1 MDISTHLQFG
11 ELRVEVPQHNA
22 YAKQFEAMHLG
33 LDKAAPVIAA
43 SLLPDSAKPA
53 HSCQDSAMALVP
65 GRCSFHGLAFL
76 RVRMIACTPSC
87 ALIS

>member
-11 ELRVEVPQHNA
+11 ELTVEVPHHNA

-43 SLLPDSAKPA
+43 SLLPDF
-53 HSCQDSAMALVP
+53 C
-65 GRCSFHGLAFL
+65 
-76 RVRMIACTPSC
+76 
-87 ALIS
+87 